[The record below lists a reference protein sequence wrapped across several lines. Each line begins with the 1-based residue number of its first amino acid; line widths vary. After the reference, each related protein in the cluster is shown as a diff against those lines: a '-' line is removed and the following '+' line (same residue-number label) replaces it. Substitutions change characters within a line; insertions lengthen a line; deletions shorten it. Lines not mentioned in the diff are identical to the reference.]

1 MSTMNEAG
9 TDTSSRTPGADR
21 LRRSLHF
28 VPGANEKMLHKSLDT
43 SADSLVLD
51 LEDAVTPENKS
62 NARNTVSQWLGQVD
76 FGSKER
82 TVRMNPLHS
91 PWGRDDLSVTMQH
104 PPDAYLVPKVSTLDE
119 LNEIDRTITALEHQY
134 GHPTGQVGLL
144 LVATETPLGAL
155 NISTFSDCPRVIGL
169 SWGAEDLSAALG
181 APRNRRPDGEYLEPY
196 KYCRTQ
202 TLLCAAAANLQPL
215 DTVFVDINNP
225 QALQDDCQEAA
236 WMGFTG
242 KITIHPNQ
250 IDVVNA
256 AFTPSREELDYA
268 QRLLEAFALE
278 QAAGR
283 MAFAFEGQM
292 VDVPHLSRAQR
303 IVDRAAKIQA
313 KLATKFTPKS
323 GSRSATAKASIK

>member
-1 MSTMNEAG
+1 MNEIAN
-9 TDTSSRTPGADR
+9 RTTGADR

-28 VPGANEKMLHKSLDT
+28 VPGANEKMLHKSLAT
-43 SADSLVLD
+43 AADSLVLD
-51 LEDAVTPENKS
+51 LEDAVTPENKRS
-62 NARNTVSQWLGQVD
+62 ARQTVTEWLKDVD

-91 PWGRDDLSVTMQH
+91 PWGRDDLTVTMQH

-134 GHPTGQVGLL
+134 GHPSGQVGLL

-155 NISTFSDCPRVIGL
+155 NISTFSQCSRVTGL

-181 APRNRRPDGEYLEPY
+181 APRNRRPNGEYLEPY

-202 TLLCAAAANLQPL
+202 TLLCAAAANLQPI

-225 QALQDDCQEAA
+225 QALQEDCQEAA

-256 AFTPSREELDYA
+256 AFTPAVEELDYA
-268 QRLLEAFALE
+268 QRLLDAFAVE

-303 IVDRAAKIQA
+303 LLERAAKIEA
-313 KLATKFTPKS
+313 LTKS
-323 GSRSATAKASIK
+323 